1 MRILRKNGDVKGKEK
16 VMRYVG
22 DIYRPPSEAYS
33 LLVQVTI
40 GCSHNK
46 CTFCN
51 MFKDKRFKVRKSE
64 EVLEDLAWAR
74 SHYSKVGRMFL
85 CDGDALCLAT
95 GKLLVILDYIRD
107 NFPECER
114 VTLYGR
120 ATDVLRKT
128 PDELKTLREHGVSM
142 VYLGAES
149 GSEKVLE
156 IINKGETREQLI
168 DAVHRLEDSGIKAS
182 VTFISGLGGPDLWE
196 EHAAETGRMIS
207 EMNASY
213 VSLLTL
219 MLQPPAPMYD
229 DFKAGRFT
237 PLSAEEVLAETCL
250 MLKHAKPAKPC
261 VFRSN
266 HASNY
271 VSLRGNLPA
280 DNENM
285 IKSLKRCME
294 DRGLLKDER
303 FRML

>member
-1 MRILRKNGDVKGKEK
+1 
-16 VMRYVG
+16 MRYVG

-51 MFKDKRFKVRKSE
+51 MYKAKQFKVRRPE

-74 SHYSKVGRMFL
+74 SHYNRVERIFL
-85 CDGDALCLAT
+85 CDGDALCLANH
-95 GKLLVILDYIRD
+95 KLLVILDYIKEH
-107 NFPECER
+107 FPECER
-114 VTLYGR
+114 VTTYGR
-120 ATDVLRKT
+120 ATDALRKT
-128 PDELKTLREHGVSM
+128 DEELRELKAHGLEM

-149 GSEKVLE
+149 GSQKILE
-156 IINKGETREQLI
+156 RINKGETREELI
-168 DAVHRLEDSGIKAS
+168 EGVQRLEKAGLKTS
-182 VTFISGLGGPDLWE
+182 VTFISGLAGPDDWE
-196 EHAAETGRMIS
+196 EHAIQTGKMIA

-219 MLQPPAPMYD
+219 MLQPPAPLLD
-229 DFKAGRFT
+229 DYKEGRFKLLT
-237 PLSAEEVLAETCL
+237 PEEVLAETCL
-250 MLKHAKPAKPC
+250 MLQYARPSKSC

-271 VSLRGNLPA
+271 VSLRGNLPE
-280 DNENM
+280 DNETM